1 MNHKDESIIK
11 EYNDLINNIN
21 IRLSKPTINSIDIL
35 VCYSYWLDKM
45 NELLSWLLIKKDIN
59 LKVYNYFKNC
69 SNLVNSLINLHNN
82 LITMSQNK
90 EEKG

>member
-1 MNHKDESIIK
+1 
-11 EYNDLINNIN
+11 
-21 IRLSKPTINSIDIL
+21 
-35 VCYSYWLDKM
+35 M